1 MGPGMREEGMRA
13 RFPHSDLSD
22 EVAAFVFIPRDASR
36 DPEDEWHFED
46 AEAGGRL
53 AWGLSPPEP
62 SDATEAAASL
72 KRLARA
78 CLRRVAANAGD
89 AGDEGACIEPAPGA
103 HRSVL
108 LELLRSARDAT
119 GRDEENA
126 QYLILTAAL
135 SVIERRCVDLYLS
148 GEDASMDGRLRDDDV
163 VSASEEKD
171 ERNGNETGTTPNE
184 APLLSETIAS
194 RRLANA
200 VVRGCS
206 LGSRSDAAG
215 KRSAG
220 ATKKEKVRS
229 RDPLWPLRRFLHP
242 RCVNARN
249 VAWHGFLAPRDVS
262 PELAALALAMA
273 CSLPGAGD
281 ASAETTSD
289 ADAGGRLPRRERNKD
304 EKRLERCDAEMLAAR
319 PTCLTAV
326 GFSDPEDPTDA
337 ARTRTRTR
345 RAHHLEVLRASSFF
359 PPGWRESVAAAAG
372 EFLSGDPPPD
382 RWRCFRFVAVV
393 APAVE
398 HALRFAYAEANGAP
412 EVVTARLGEYYAT
425 LDGYGQARAHDVLL
439 HPRRAEGT
447 KDGGGGGANAFPA
460 TLRGETRAALE
471 DLFMRDRGP
480 SLRAAYAHGGTRL
493 LPEDP
498 RKTTDDADARFSS
511 SRQEKGEEAS
521 EGSEGSIRAGKSR
534 GACAATLLAAAL
546 DLCDCP
552 ASPLRG
558 YSSVFHPRA
567 RLRDA
572 VRAATEATATVAAAE
587 PRFALA
593 FPGGEEGS
601 LVTVLD
607 GGVERVSFSSRRDS
621 AAATAAAAK
630 DEAALLEMARLA
642 HDAWL
647 VPSARPGRRDET
659 LGRVAAAFLDRDVS
673 VLPPERREDDSR
685 DDNRLPSREA
695 GDDAGDDAQ
704 FGNDELF
711 GNDSVSGSEC
721 LRAAAEEVRA
731 AATAHVFCVERLLS
745 AAETREARGGHRKQ
759 LVAAVSSTR
768 ALAASLLAT
777 LLLVDVFSHHEATV
791 RLHEADDRRRA
802 ATRKAPGAEAA
813 RSIRARLLTQATA
826 ARVLCESGR
835 TREAARAAAAGW
847 TQRAGRETVSALLR
861 MTYGDI

>member
-135 SVIERRCVDLYLS
+135 SVIERRCVDLYRSS
-148 GEDASMDGRLRDDDV
+148 GEIEIDFASMDGRLRDDDV
-163 VSASEEKD
+163 TSASEEKD
-171 ERNGNETGTTPNE
+171 ERNHTDDGTTPND

-215 KRSAG
+215 EKSAG
-220 ATKKEKVRS
+220 ATKKVRS

-281 ASAETTSD
+281 ASAEKTSD

-345 RAHHLEVLRASSFF
+345 RAHHLEVIRASSFF

-382 RWRCFRFVAVV
+382 HWKCFRFVAVV

-439 HPRRAEGT
+439 HPRRAEL
-447 KDGGGGGANAFPA
+447 KNGGGANAFPA
-460 TLRGETRAALE
+460 TLRGETLAALE

-498 RKTTDDADARFSS
+498 RKTTDDAPTTRFSS
-511 SRQEKGEEAS
+511 SRREEEKGEEAS

-621 AAATAAAAK
+621 AATAATAAK

-642 HDAWL
+642 HDAWRA
-647 VPSARPGRRDET
+647 ARPGRRDET
-659 LGRVAAAFLDRDVS
+659 LGRVAAAFLDRDA
-673 VLPPERREDDSR
+673 PPERREDESR
-685 DDNRLPSREA
+685 DDNRLRSRET
-695 GDDAGDDAQ
+695 GDDADDDVQ
-704 FGNDELF
+704 FGINE
-711 GNDSVSGSEC
+711 NSGSEC

-791 RLHEADDRRRA
+791 RLLDADDDRRV
-802 ATRKAPGAEAA
+802 ATGDGRRAPGAEAA

-847 TQRAGRETVSALLR
+847 TQRAGRETASALLR

>member
-135 SVIERRCVDLYLS
+135 SVIERRCVDLYRSS
-148 GEDASMDGRLRDDDV
+148 GEIEIDFASMDGRLRDDDV
-163 VSASEEKD
+163 TSASEEKD
-171 ERNGNETGTTPNE
+171 ERNHTDDGTTPND

-215 KRSAG
+215 EKSAG
-220 ATKKEKVRS
+220 ATKKVRS

-345 RAHHLEVLRASSFF
+345 RAHHLEVIRASSFF

-382 RWRCFRFVAVV
+382 HWKCFRFVAVV

-425 LDGYGQARAHDVLL
+425 LDGYGQRAR
-439 HPRRAEGT
+439 T
-447 KDGGGGGANAFPA
+447 
-460 TLRGETRAALE
+460 TCCCTR
-471 DLFMRDRGP
+471 
-480 SLRAAYAHGGTRL
+480 
-493 LPEDP
+493 
-498 RKTTDDADARFSS
+498 DAR
-511 SRQEKGEEAS
+511 
-521 EGSEGSIRAGKSR
+521 
-534 GACAATLLAAAL
+534 
-546 DLCDCP
+546 
-552 ASPLRG
+552 
-558 YSSVFHPRA
+558 
-567 RLRDA
+567 
-572 VRAATEATATVAAAE
+572 
-587 PRFALA
+587 
-593 FPGGEEGS
+593 
-601 LVTVLD
+601 
-607 GGVERVSFSSRRDS
+607 
-621 AAATAAAAK
+621 
-630 DEAALLEMARLA
+630 
-642 HDAWL
+642 
-647 VPSARPGRRDET
+647 
-659 LGRVAAAFLDRDVS
+659 
-673 VLPPERREDDSR
+673 
-685 DDNRLPSREA
+685 N
-695 GDDAGDDAQ
+695 
-704 FGNDELF
+704 
-711 GNDSVSGSEC
+711 
-721 LRAAAEEVRA
+721 
-731 AATAHVFCVERLLS
+731 
-745 AAETREARGGHRKQ
+745 
-759 LVAAVSSTR
+759 
-768 ALAASLLAT
+768 
-777 LLLVDVFSHHEATV
+777 
-791 RLHEADDRRRA
+791 
-802 ATRKAPGAEAA
+802 
-813 RSIRARLLTQATA
+813 
-826 ARVLCESGR
+826 
-835 TREAARAAAAGW
+835 
-847 TQRAGRETVSALLR
+847 
-861 MTYGDI
+861 